1 MQVVDPQDLA
11 MLRSLGSDPRRRTV
25 SETSKDEVN
34 ILQFMEA
41 SDRESTFAHFI
52 LDRAP
57 SLDVPPSPKVNTNL
71 LFLQFLL
78 FNFCFF
84 F

>member
-25 SETSKDEVN
+25 SETSKDGVN
-34 ILQFMEA
+34 ILQSMEA

-52 LDRAP
+52 LGRAP
-57 SLDVPPSPKVNTNL
+57 SMDVPVPPSPKVNKNL
-71 LFLQFLL
+71 LFIQF
-78 FNFCFF
+78 
-84 F
+84 